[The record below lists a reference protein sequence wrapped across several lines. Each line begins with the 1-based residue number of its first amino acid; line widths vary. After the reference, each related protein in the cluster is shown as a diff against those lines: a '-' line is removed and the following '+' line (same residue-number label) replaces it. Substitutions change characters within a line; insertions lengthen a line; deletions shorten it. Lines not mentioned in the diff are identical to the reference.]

1 MPEKKK
7 SQSFVKKWFV
17 SWSAGQLV
25 SWSTGLHF
33 SKQLFYQTIKLFRSL
48 QKTKTYHSKFIKKS
62 QYETF
67 LFLVKI
73 HLSKSKFEVKEE
85 YKLQFLLS

>member
-7 SQSFVKKWFV
+7 SQSFVKKWF
-17 SWSAGQLV
+17 V